1 MRDNAET
8 DVLLSMLT
16 ATHTLVLGL
25 SGLVYEVLPSGEG
38 YKVEVLLE
46 TYTDTLEGLGIDS
59 EGDRR

>member
-1 MRDNAET
+1 MRDNADI

-16 ATHTLVLGL
+16 ATHQLVLGL
-25 SGLVYEVLPSGEG
+25 SGLLYEVLPRGEG